1 MAKGVRTIAVLLVY
15 TTGSVLSLFFLS
27 FVHMYAVVAVAT
39 FSIGFF
45 AAGGALQAGIAL
57 LGEYFP
63 GSKGRNLGL
72 YYTFMGLA
80 SFTSPKVAAK
90 IIKVDG
96 VSEQVGRILYF
107 DLAIAVV
114 GFIIISVLAFR
125 YKRIFG
131 TPPFT
136 LRAKPSD

>member
-1 MAKGVRTIAVLLVY
+1 VVVTAA
-15 TTGSVLSLFFLS
+15 FL
-27 FVHMYAVVAVAT
+27 
-39 FSIGFF
+39 IGFF

-63 GSKGRNLGL
+63 GNKGRNLGL

-96 VSEQVGRILYF
+96 VPDQVGRILYF
-107 DLAIAVV
+107 DLAVAVA
-114 GFIIISVLAFR
+114 GFIIIGVLTLR
-125 YKRIFG
+125 YKKIFG
-131 TPPFT
+131 VSPFA
-136 LRAKPSD
+136 LRVKSNG